1 MCPRF
6 SMNLAGKLPISMV
19 GDLSTSQW
27 DRLSL
32 MLPLEPFSWTIF
44 SHEIRAGWKV
54 WRFWVASF
62 LSVRL
67 IWGEVY
73 LSRSQDNSLC
83 VDDGACRCSRPID
96 NRLVRTSPHQ
106 WVTDS
111 KLFTN
116 LGGAFIYESKLH
128 LCNRAVNDIHH
139 SRLFD
144 RSRPLHPQPVGQL
157 LGGSIDPDVARKMKG
172 IADSARRRST
182 EC

>member
-1 MCPRF
+1 
-6 SMNLAGKLPISMV
+6 
-19 GDLSTSQW
+19 
-27 DRLSL
+27 

-73 LSRSQDNSLC
+73 LSRSQNNSLC

-96 NRLVRTSPHQ
+96 NRLVRISPHQ

-111 KLFTN
+111 EVFSPDAFVEGEDDQGC
-116 LGGAFIYESKLH
+116 GG
-128 LCNRAVNDIHH
+128 
-139 SRLFD
+139 D
-144 RSRPLHPQPVGQL
+144 RGDGSGIEGDVLEGLEVLDQGVGP
-157 LGGSIDPDVARKMKG
+157 LGGSPH
-172 IADSARRRST
+172 
-182 EC
+182 

>member
-1 MCPRF
+1 M
-6 SMNLAGKLPISMV
+6 KYV
-19 GDLSTSQW
+19 
-27 DRLSL
+27 
-32 MLPLEPFSWTIF
+32 
-44 SHEIRAGWKV
+44 RAGRCGV
-54 WRFWVASF
+54 FGLLVFF
-62 LSVRL
+62 LCALFGVKFIYRVRKT
-67 IWGEVY
+67 I
-73 LSRSQDNSLC
+73 LC

-128 LCNRAVNDIHH
+128 LCNRAVNDIHQ